1 MLPVLFFLF
10 LEPRLRFSQVTQ
22 IVKGVLFNQLSVSG
36 GGSEAQGEPAAPPS
50 APAVASEEKVDAMD
64 ESKAD

>member
-1 MLPVLFFLF
+1 M
-10 LEPRLRFSQVTQ
+10 PRLRLSQVTQ

-36 GGSEAQGEPAAPPS
+36 GGSEAQGEPVAPPPAQ
-50 APAVASEEKVDAMD
+50 APAPASEEKVDAMD